1 VAAVAAQA
9 PSTAQRSASAGTPL
23 TLAQALA
30 AEKAALKVA
39 SSVRVVGRVVTRSGT
54 FGVDL
59 RVGANSIG
67 TLRYAAGTV
76 AIRRIGTALYLN
88 ADDAFYTGHGHPEL
102 LAEYH
107 NKWMQ
112 IPADDPIYA
121 TVIPLTRLATWTTLP
136 AAAPAKVL
144 HRGALVAGVPA
155 VTVTGG
161 TGPKASVLYLSAKA
175 PMYPLAAVSADRLDG
190 LAFSGWNRSDPTMS
204 TPTGLVN
211 EPDDTVLDVPTYP
224 EATAQAFSVLWK
236 P

>member
-9 PSTAQRSASAGTPL
+9 PSTAQRSASAGTTL
-23 TLAQALA
+23 TLAQTIA
-30 AEKAALKVA
+30 AEKAALAHA

-107 NKWMQ
+107 NRWMQ

-136 AAAPAKVL
+136 AAAAKVL

-175 PMYPLAAVSADRLDG
+175 PILPLAAVSADKVDA
-190 LAFSGWNRSDPTMS
+190 LAFLGWNVSDPAMS